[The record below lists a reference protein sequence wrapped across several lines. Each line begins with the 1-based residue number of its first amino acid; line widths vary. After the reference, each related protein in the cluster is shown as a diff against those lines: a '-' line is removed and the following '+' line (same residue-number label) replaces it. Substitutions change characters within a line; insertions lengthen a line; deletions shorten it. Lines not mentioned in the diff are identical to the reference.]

1 MKNTNV
7 LLLTVDALRRD
18 RLGFSGYKRNTS
30 PNIDKLTQQAIWC
43 DNSFSL
49 APSTQPSIPTIIT
62 STQPLSYGGYD
73 MGIKYRPNS
82 LTEILPE
89 LMGPELNISLSFK
102 DQLKNDPRV
111 KAFKEFLVSEIKKS
125 FP

>member
-1 MKNTNV
+1 
-7 LLLTVDALRRD
+7 
-18 RLGFSGYKRNTS
+18 
-30 PNIDKLTQQAIWC
+30 
-43 DNSFSL
+43 
-49 APSTQPSIPTIIT
+49 
-62 STQPLSYGGYD
+62 
-73 MGIKYRPNS
+73 MGIASLPDWMEFDMNS

-89 LMGPELNISLSFK
+89 LRGPELNISLSFK